1 MQAASYPHI
10 EAMLEG
16 VVLSAPA
23 LRVEPAHPIVGVSSY
38 FSSLNSIDCR
48 MIRCLAD

>member
-16 VVLSAPA
+16 IVLSAPA
-23 LRVEPAHPIVGVSSY
+23 LRVEPAHPIVGVSGY
-38 FSSLNSIDCR
+38 FSSLVLDSID
-48 MIRCLAD
+48 LQNDK

>member
-16 VVLSAPA
+16 IVLSAPA

-38 FSSLNSIDCR
+38 FSSLVLDSID
-48 MIRCLAD
+48 LQNDK

>member
-16 VVLSAPA
+16 IVLSAPA

-38 FSSLNSIDCR
+38 FSSLFLDLIDLR
-48 MIRCLAD
+48 NDK